1 MFYREV
7 GGVYVV
13 TDKKGFSR
21 NKYINSNKKTIK
33 KYRDYYNNT
42 DVFITPYYYNNP
54 LDVEKSLLYSY
65 FYMDLDIDLIDNEHY
80 NIIKDE
86 AIKILNFFNKE
97 LEIPFD
103 LIKIYFSGNKGFH
116 FFIHPI
122 VFGLTPDKDTNVSF
136 KLFAKR
142 LINKLHLTT
151 VDTVIYDK
159 KRLLRMAN
167 SINSKTNLYKV
178 RITYEQLKTFSYINL
193 IEYAKSIKE
202 DKNIP
207 INKLRTIEKAK
218 SIYQDYVI
226 KQYRADGLELQKINN
241 TEKKE
246 LLKACLPCVLNLIE
260 TGVPIGSRNNATVA
274 IASSLFQ
281 TGAKLEQVIDFLIE
295 WNYEKNNETNSKE
308 IINTVKSAYQFYQSN
323 KVYGCQTF
331 KDLDACMGCICK
343 LYIKGK

>member
-13 TDKKGFSR
+13 NNNKGFSR
-21 NKYINSNKKTIK
+21 NKYINYNEKTIK

-54 LDVEKSLLYSY
+54 LNIDKSLLYSY
-65 FYMDLDIDLIDNEHY
+65 FYMDLDIELIDNEHF
-80 NIIKDE
+80 NIIKNE
-86 AIKILNFFNKE
+86 AIKTLDFFNKE

-122 VFGLTPDKDTNVSF
+122 VLGINPDKDINMSF
-136 KLFAKR
+136 KLFVKYLIKR
-142 LINKLHLTT
+142 LNLTT

-159 KRLLRMAN
+159 KRLLRLSN

-178 RITYEQLKTFSYINL
+178 RISYEQLKTFSYIDL
-193 IEYAKSIKE
+193 IEYAKSEKE
-202 DKNIP
+202 DSPIP
-207 INKLRTIEKAK
+207 IHKLKTIEKAK
-218 SIYQDYVI
+218 VFYKEYIENQC
-226 KQYRADGLELQKINN
+226 KKENLELRQIDN

-260 TGVPIGSRNNATVA
+260 SGAPIGSRNNATVA

-281 TGAKLEQVIDFLIE
+281 TGAKLDQVIDFLAK
-295 WNYEKNNETNSKE
+295 WNYEKNNEDR
-308 IINTVKSAYQFYQSN
+308 KS
-323 KVYGCQTF
+323 VV
-331 KDLDACMGCICK
+331 
-343 LYIKGK
+343 